1 MPRPTY
7 EVTYYR
13 PAQTAALIRAALK
26 RTFPGVKFGVTTS
39 TYSGGASIRIK
50 WTDGPTT
57 EQVESVAGQFAGKG
71 FDGMIDMAYSIRA
84 WVLNGEVIGTQS
96 RGTVDSR
103 GSVPAWG
110 DIPPHDDAELVSFGG
125 CYVSTRREYTAAFI
139 RDALARVV
147 AYWGGIA
154 PEMVP
159 EVVDHCTYGA
169 RINATPAQNAEI
181 YARAFRDWDALV
193 YQELAHPGTYS
204 LTA

>member
-1 MPRPTY
+1 LDHETLPHHFTTFQEFPAMSRPTY

-39 TYSGGASIRIK
+39 
-50 WTDGPTT
+50 
-57 EQVESVAGQFAGKG
+57 
-71 FDGMIDMAYSIRA
+71 RA